1 MYTQIIIK
9 NFTFFSLQYIRMSGK
24 NINFDDKKIK
34 KSMLNVM
41 SKRFIVSRFVSTSM
55 AKPVSLNTFTIFLRI
70 RSVCWPF
77 TFVNMRSLSSLYRP
91 QSFLLINFLI
101 FQGDKSRSF
110 SETFYPVTKLNFFCD
125 VFHLHINL

>member
-1 MYTQIIIK
+1 
-9 NFTFFSLQYIRMSGK
+9 MSGK

-70 RSVCWPF
+70 RSVC
-77 TFVNMRSLSSLYRP
+77 
-91 QSFLLINFLI
+91 
-101 FQGDKSRSF
+101 
-110 SETFYPVTKLNFFCD
+110 
-125 VFHLHINL
+125 